1 MELVIL
7 LLLIN
12 LLGLGFVLF
21 WGWNFSRTYAETN
34 NWYKKA
40 LEAVLRDIGA
50 MRMKQSLTKLELR
63 KVHMLCHQI
72 TMHSFNTNKGML
84 YLHSAVGSKFNQD
97 ELREKM
103 SDFYAAYVADNF
115 NDYS

>member
-34 NWYKKA
+34 NWYKSA
-40 LEAVLRDIGA
+40 LEAVVRDLDA

-84 YLHSAVGSKFNQD
+84 YLHSAVGSKFSQD
-97 ELREKM
+97 ELSEKM

-115 NDYS
+115 NDQS